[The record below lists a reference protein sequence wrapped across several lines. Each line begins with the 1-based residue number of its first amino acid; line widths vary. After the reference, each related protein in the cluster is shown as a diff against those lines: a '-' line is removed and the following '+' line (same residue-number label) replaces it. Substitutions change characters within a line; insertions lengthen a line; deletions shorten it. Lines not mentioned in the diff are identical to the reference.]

1 MLTELFQEGFHLGLL
16 GHFHGVAGNEKLI
29 GQVAKGEFDKGF
41 ILARA
46 KEYADGRLVA
56 GGHFVLFIIGDIG
69 VELAE
74 VLVAERLGF
83 QFHKDM
89 ALEHAVI
96 EDKINEEMF
105 VANEDAFLPGL
116 KAEAVEPS
124 TGKGTAGSLF
134 LMRRNGHMKKGE
146 SFSGSDCQTMRPI

>member
-1 MLTELFQEGFHLGLL
+1 MLAELFQEGFHLGLL

-56 GGHFVLFIIGDIG
+56 GGHFVLFIIGDLG

-116 KAEAVEPS
+116 KAEAV
-124 TGKGTAGSLF
+124 AHL
-134 LMRRNGHMKKGE
+134 
-146 SFSGSDCQTMRPI
+146 Q